1 MAMCC
6 KCQTTDDLYL
16 NDILQIICKQCSSDT
31 VTNKYN
37 SELDNYRLGL
47 KTPGSMIFCIRLD
60 CTYIDDEDICF
71 NCHKKFNVIGLQ
83 GYSYLPV
90 WLQKRYPDYQEVY
103 FCKKCLYK
111 YNRIQLDKIYANYDV
126 SFEHKFIIYHEQQQ
140 QQKQML
146 FSRITV

>member
-31 VTNKYN
+31 VTHKYN

-71 NCHKKFNVIGLQ
+71 NCHKKGHISRNCRSKGNRN
-83 GYSYLPV
+83 SH
-90 WLQKRYPDYQEVY
+90 RY
-103 FCKKCLYK
+103 CS
-111 YNRIQLDKIYANYDV
+111 NN
-126 SFEHKFIIYHEQQQ
+126 HEGSDNDQN
-140 QQKQML
+140 L
-146 FSRITV
+146 N